1 MRTPGCRW
9 KTGGYFEITLTALH
23 KLTPLI
29 SHAEDLITDFW
40 EQHPEQRPR
49 SKGSKQATTAK
60 GGKGKLPSLG
70 VAHSKPESRSRH
82 EDTMEIDSEDQPPKK
97 KPRLTK
103 VSKPASS
110 SAGVRTN
117 GKSFSKLEREAT
129 ETADSDNQSQM
140 IQRLD
145 LMNIP
150 NLKAKVVSVETVE
163 MYQGKLFYFLTL

>member
-1 MRTPGCRW
+1 MKTPGCRW
-9 KTGGYFEITLTALH
+9 RTGGYFKIALKVLH
-23 KLTPLI
+23 NLTPLI

-49 SKGSKQATTAK
+49 PKGSKQATTAK

-70 VAHSKPESRSRH
+70 VAYSKPESRSRH

-103 VSKPASS
+103 EPASS
-110 SAGVRTN
+110 SSASARTN
-117 GKSFSKLEREAT
+117 GKSFSRLERGAT
-129 ETADSDNQSQM
+129 ETADSDNQSQK

-163 MYQGKLFYFLTL
+163 MYQGKLFYFVTL